1 LLFILLINDLKVT
14 QADFWKYIDDST
26 VSATA
31 PKDSI
36 SNAQNITDDVIMW
49 SNENRMQLN
58 PDKCKE
64 LRISFNAESRPFH
77 PIVINGKELEVV
89 TNIKLLGLTIN
100 NKLTWQPHI
109 DEVVKKFSKRLY
121 FLKQLK
127 RANVPC
133 KDLATFY
140 TSCVRSVMDY
150 AIPVFYYAPPQYL
163 QNDLKRLEKRDVAI
177 IMPEENYSDT
187 LNLVGIPS
195 LKDHHEHLCDKLF
208 NLPCLTQTIEFII
221 CYQIGMNLVTI

>member
-1 LLFILLINDLKVT
+1 
-14 QADFWKYIDDST
+14 
-26 VSATA
+26 
-31 PKDSI
+31 
-36 SNAQNITDDVIMW
+36 
-49 SNENRMQLN
+49 MQLN

-64 LRISFNAESRPFH
+64 LRISFNAESRTFD
-77 PIVINGKELEVV
+77 PIVINGKELAVV

-109 DEVVKKFSKRLY
+109 DEVVKKVSKRLY
-121 FLKQLK
+121 FLK

-133 KDLATFY
+133 IR
-140 TSCVRSVMDY
+140 SCVRSVMDY

-208 NLPCLTQTIEFII
+208 QSAVSDSNNRIHNLLPDRNEFSYNLRHDRTFNIPMTHTNRVENSFII
-221 CYQIGMNLVTI
+221 ICNV